1 MTQARLEAIVKQVR
15 LQTGVPGLALC
26 LELNGER
33 RFAASGS
40 ARAGTDMPI
49 TREARFDVSCLMKF
63 FLSTTALKLAA
74 RGEID
79 LQADIA
85 SMLPELGPPRG
96 IRLIH
101 LMSHASGCHGVD
113 ITDMTVRWGS
123 RWEAFAARFR
133 GAPQLF
139 APGSTFNYEH
149 SEHVILGE
157 ALRRMLGSG
166 PSELVHAEL
175 LAPAGITLQDAAA
188 GETGILPHAFSAQ
201 RGAYAPTK
209 LPPFGPFWEA
219 SLPALTISLDEVVSA
234 AQAAL
239 ADGAIATALRKPLIA
254 LPKMARSENRAEKP
268 PRQFSA
274 ACGLYDDGL
283 AGHNGSMFGQTVGF
297 RIDPHSGAVVA
308 TGVNAYSAH
317 ARDTVLRRALDRLE
331 DEEPQSPAQPLRY
344 ARDEIFGGL
353 SPQACEGRYIGSYLG
368 EITVAREGADLRVA
382 VGPDGN
388 RQSVFKI
395 VSQDGGY
402 AIQSR
407 MPVALRFQPAP
418 DGAAALF
425 LGVHA
430 YKAVGRKPR
439 TGMIVAETVD
449 GV

>member
-1 MTQARLEAIVKQVR
+1 MIQARLEAIVEEVR

-26 LELNGER
+26 LERDGER
-33 RFAASGS
+33 WFAASGT
-40 ARAGTDMPI
+40 ARAGTDIPVA
-49 TREARFDVSCLMKF
+49 RKARFDVSCLMKF
-63 FLSTTALKLAA
+63 LLSATALKLAA

-79 LQADIA
+79 LQADAA
-85 SMLPELGPPRG
+85 SILPELGAPRG

-101 LMSHASGCHGVD
+101 LMSHASGYHGVD

-123 RWEAFAARFR
+123 KWETFAARFR
-133 GAPQLF
+133 DAPQLF

-157 ALRRMLGSG
+157 ALRRVLGSG
-166 PSELVHAEL
+166 PSELVHENL
-175 LAPAGITLQDAAA
+175 LTPLGLELQDATA
-188 GETGILPHAFSAQ
+188 GETAVSPHAFSAQ
-201 RGAYAPTK
+201 RGAYLPTR

-234 AQAAL
+234 AQAAF
-239 ADGAIATALRKPLIA
+239 ADGPIATALRKPLVS
-254 LPKMARSENRAEKP
+254 LPQMARSESRAEKP

-297 RIDPHSGAVVA
+297 RIDPRSGAVVA
-308 TGVNAYSAH
+308 AGVNAYSAH
-317 ARDTVLRRALDRLE
+317 ARDTALRRALDLLE
-331 DEEPQSPAQPLRY
+331 NKEPHSTEQPLWY

-353 SPQACEGRYIGSYLG
+353 SPEACEARYVGSYLG
-368 EITVAREGADLRVA
+368 EVTVAREGADLRVA

-388 RQSVFKI
+388 RQSAFKI
-395 VSQDGGY
+395 VSQDGRY
-402 AIQSR
+402 AIRSR

-418 DGAAALF
+418 DASASLF

-430 YKAVGRKPR
+430 YKSAARKTR

-449 GV
+449 GI